1 MMPRCNVSK
10 PRHASRFSIGL
21 RAHQIFPGARI
32 TNDRCLWL
40 ENEGTIV
47 IADLHIG
54 LESALEADGLHFP
67 RFQTE
72 DMRESL
78 IGIMDRYSPSRVVIL
93 GDLKHDF
100 SRNVGQELAEVNSVL
115 SLLKESAEVCL
126 ARGNHDNF
134 LVNIAFKL
142 GIDVEDSFIIGGINM
157 MHGHMKTDAR
167 PLVIGHE
174 HPSVKVFDEVRAY
187 VRLPCFLHFEE
198 ERILVLP
205 AFSPLAP
212 GTDFTSSYGS
222 KVFSPS
228 LEGADLGKAKVYACS
243 EIGLLSLGDLRSLAS
258 LKERPG
264 HQHQ

>member
-1 MMPRCNVSK
+1 VRT
-10 PRHASRFSIGL
+10 
-21 RAHQIFPGARI
+21 HQVFPGARI

-40 ENEGTIV
+40 ETEGTIV
-47 IADLHIG
+47 LSDLHIG
-54 LESALEADGLHFP
+54 LESALEADGLHIP

-72 DMRESL
+72 DMREKL
-78 IGIMDRYSPSRVVIL
+78 IEIMDRYSPSKVVIL
-93 GDLKHDF
+93 GDLKHEF
-100 SRNVGQELAEVNSVL
+100 SKNVGQELSEVKSVL

-126 ARGNHDNF
+126 ARGNHDNY
-134 LVNIAFKL
+134 LINIAFKL
-142 GIDVEDSFIIGGINM
+142 GIDVEDSFIIGGISM
-157 MHGHMKTDAR
+157 MHGHVKSDAR

-174 HPSVKVFDEVRAY
+174 HPSVKVFDEIRAY

-228 LEGADLGKAKVYACS
+228 LEGADLGAAKVYGCS
-243 EIGLLSLGDLRSLAS
+243 EIGLLPLGDLRSLS
-258 LKERPG
+258 GLRERSAER
-264 HQHQ
+264 

>member
-1 MMPRCNVSK
+1 MRT
-10 PRHASRFSIGL
+10 
-21 RAHQIFPGARI
+21 HQVFPGARV

-40 ENEGTIV
+40 ENQETIV

-78 IGIMDRYSPSRVVIL
+78 IEIMDRYSPKRVVIL

-100 SRNVGQELAEVNSVL
+100 SRNVGQELAEVTSVL

-126 ARGNHDNF
+126 ARGNHDNY

-142 GIDVEDSFIIGGINM
+142 GIEVEESFIIGGISM
-157 MHGHMKTDAR
+157 MHGHVRSDAR

-222 KVFSPS
+222 RAFSPS
-228 LEGADLGKAKVYACS
+228 LHDAELGRAKVYACS
-243 EIGLLSLGDLRSLAS
+243 EIGLLPLGDLDSLS
-258 LKERPG
+258 NLRERPR
-264 HQHQ
+264 HD